1 MAAASHH
8 ANCVTKANDSTFAH
22 IYCARWRIGFTYLL
36 TAVENIVELLYPLA
50 IGFAI
55 NGLLIKQASALW
67 PLAALWFGHIV
78 LAAARQLY
86 DTRLF
91 APLYAGLAVDMAS
104 AQRGA
109 GQSAGEVT
117 ARVDMAHDYVEF
129 FETDVPRLG
138 AVAIS
143 LIGGVALLTS
153 FDLLAGAIVAAL
165 LLPVAAINLW
175 LARHSYRLNRSIN
188 DQQELQVDVI
198 ALAGLRPLKRHFGRI
213 ARWRIHLSN
222 ADAASWTLAE
232 TITLGAVLLVLWRLA
247 GLPDATA
254 GGIFAGVAYL
264 LQVIDSL
271 DHAPDATQQISRL
284 VDIRRRMRAS
294 EVTG

>member
-1 MAAASHH
+1 MASTSHTDCI
-8 ANCVTKANDSTFAH
+8 AREDDSLFAH
-22 IYCARWRIGFTYLL
+22 MRCARWRIGFTYGL
-36 TAVENIVELLYPLA
+36 TAIENIVELLYPLA

-55 NGLLIKQASALW
+55 NGLLAQQPSTLW

-78 LAAARQLY
+78 LAAGRQLY

-91 APLYAGLAVDMAS
+91 APLYAGLAVDMAN
-104 AQRGA
+104 AQRSA

-117 ARVDMAHDYVEF
+117 ARVDMAHEYVDF
-129 FETDVPRLG
+129 FETDIPRLG

-153 FDLLAGAIVAAL
+153 FDPLSGGIVAAL

-175 LARHSYRLNRSIN
+175 LARRSIRLNRSIN
-188 DQQELQVDVI
+188 DQQEQQVDVI

-213 ARWRIHLSN
+213 ARWRIRLSN

-254 GGIFAGVAYL
+254 GSIFAGVAYL

-284 VDIRRRMRAS
+284 IDIRRRMGMSGVA
-294 EVTG
+294 E